1 MKHLSRL
8 SLWIVALLI
17 GSGCDQIE
25 ALLGASATAEP
36 TPVVSNVSRTGELVL
51 TITGATE
58 EYLPDGTP
66 DAPEGSRWVVVNAS
80 IINSSR
86 TSLEVLPASLSLLDE
101 QGQRYAADAPDESL
115 RPSLIGSMARAQE
128 SLRGLARFAV
138 PLNVR
143 VVSLEWCPDA
153 ACSERLVIDLPVSE

>member
-1 MKHLSRL
+1 
-8 SLWIVALLI
+8 
-17 GSGCDQIE
+17 
-25 ALLGASATAEP
+25 
-36 TPVVSNVSRTGELVL
+36 VSNVSRTGELVL
-51 TITGATE
+51 AITSATD

-66 DAPEGSRWVVVNAS
+66 PAPEGRRWVVVNAS

-86 TSLEVLPASLSLLDE
+86 TSLEVLPGSLSLLDVE
-101 QGQRYAADAPDESL
+101 GQRYSADTPDESL
-115 RPSLIGSMARAQE
+115 RPSLIGSIARAQE

-138 PLNVR
+138 PQDVQ